1 MTDESRER
9 PEHPR
14 ADLTRVEAAL
24 DAWARRHLS
33 AESGARGARRAGVEF
48 LVFILKQAWACVFGA
63 LMLAALVAT
72 ALWYPDGAALSRNDA
87 LVLIAVAI
95 QVLMV
100 ALRLE
105 SGRELWVIVLFHLVG
120 TVMELFKTAAG
131 SWEYGGAGVLAIG
144 AVPLYTG
151 FMYAAVGSY
160 MVRVFKLFDLRFV
173 RYPPLW
179 LTAVI
184 GAAIYANFFTHH
196 FLPDAR
202 WVLLVAVVLVWGR
215 CIMLFRNHR
224 ERPARSL
231 PILLPFLGVAF
242 FIWIAEN
249 IGTAA
254 GAWIYPH
261 QAGGWEMVSLS
272 KMVSWFLLMIIS
284 VVLVTLVYRP
294 RPPGEPAPTGAAEQ
308 H

>member
-24 DAWARRHLS
+24 DAWAHRHLS

-105 SGRELWVIVLFHLVG
+105 SGRELWVIVLFHL
-120 TVMELFKTAAG
+120 
-131 SWEYGGAGVLAIG
+131 
-144 AVPLYTG
+144 
-151 FMYAAVGSY
+151 
-160 MVRVFKLFDLRFV
+160 
-173 RYPPLW
+173 
-179 LTAVI
+179 
-184 GAAIYANFFTHH
+184 
-196 FLPDAR
+196 
-202 WVLLVAVVLVWGR
+202 
-215 CIMLFRNHR
+215 
-224 ERPARSL
+224 SL
-231 PILLPFLGVAF
+231 IH
-242 FIWIAEN
+242 I
-249 IGTAA
+249 
-254 GAWIYPH
+254 
-261 QAGGWEMVSLS
+261 
-272 KMVSWFLLMIIS
+272 
-284 VVLVTLVYRP
+284 
-294 RPPGEPAPTGAAEQ
+294 
-308 H
+308 